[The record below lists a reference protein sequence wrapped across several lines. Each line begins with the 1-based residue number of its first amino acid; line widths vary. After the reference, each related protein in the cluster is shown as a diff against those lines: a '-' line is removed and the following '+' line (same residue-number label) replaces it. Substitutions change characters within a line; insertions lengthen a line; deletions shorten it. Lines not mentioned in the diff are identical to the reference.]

1 MATFITFTCGV
12 CDSQHITKDA
22 EHWCPEC
29 DEGLCR
35 TCLLFHNSSKISR
48 GHGVISIKN
57 YIRLPQNIRSIRQ
70 HCPDHDRKYQNYCPN
85 HDIPCC
91 PFCISTSHSECKGL
105 QVLEEVVKTSEL
117 SSHFEDMKLTL
128 RDLENNIDRIKIDRE
143 EHLKSIQEQRNKFQS
158 EIKHVRQQIN
168 SHLDKLERQAL
179 ENLKSTEFKVKS
191 QNESILSKLA
201 CSSREMKE
209 LENIISA
216 MTDYASDLKRF
227 LGRKQIETEVAN
239 SERYITSLEEDGSL
253 QQVSLNCSI
262 DSNVSGILSSIS
274 SFCTISTELSNPSI
288 LLKKEKE
295 KQAQIMTVQ
304 PSAQTSIHDTKIQM
318 IQTFTLPKG
327 SNTTFINGCTIN
339 QSGKMVFAD
348 YNVNQRLII
357 LNADGSVDGEIQ
369 LQVPFDVTSIDNR
382 SVAVIQHEQIQVID
396 LSSNRIEKTI
406 KLNNLVTSGISYGQH
421 TLFYCEP
428 GKNIHML
435 KPTDGSH
442 QNSIDIS
449 NESKGTYYM
458 YVAFHQNNLYLT
470 NKTNHTVTCYKVYGK
485 KVWEFRDETVIC
497 SPWAVS
503 CDKYSNVYVASLGNN
518 SIVVI
523 SPDGTHSR
531 TLISQTNVC
540 AIDVDKER
548 NILIAAGF
556 QSNTVN
562 VYKIE

>member
-1 MATFITFTCGV
+1 MATSITFTCGV
-12 CDSQHITKDA
+12 CDSQHFTKDA

-29 DEGLCR
+29 DEGLCPN
-35 TCLLFHNSSKISR
+35 CLIFHNSSKFSR
-48 GHGVISIKN
+48 DHGVISMEN
-57 YIRLPQNIRSIRQ
+57 YKRLPQYITSIRQ
-70 HCPDHDRKYQNYCPN
+70 HCPDHDRKNQNYCPS
-85 HDIPCC
+85 HAVPCC

-117 SSHFEDMKLTL
+117 SSHFEDMKQTL
-128 RDLENNIDRIKIDRE
+128 KDVENNIKRIKIDRE
-143 EHLKSIQEQRNKFQS
+143 GNLKSIQEQRNKFQS
-158 EIKHVRQQIN
+158 EIKQVRQQIN

-179 ENLKSTEFKVKS
+179 ENIKATEDKVKH
-191 QNESILSKLA
+191 QVETLLSKLSR
-201 CSSREMKE
+201 SSREGKD

-216 MTDYASDLKRF
+216 MTDYASDLQRF
-227 LGRKQIETEVAN
+227 LGKKQIESEVAK
-239 SERYITSLEEDGSL
+239 SERYINSLVEDGSL

-274 SFCTISTELSNPSI
+274 SFCTISTELSNPNI
-288 LLKKEKE
+288 LLMKEKE

-304 PSAQTSIHDTKIQM
+304 PPAQTSIHDTKIQL

-327 SNTTFINGCTIN
+327 RNPTYIIGCTIN

-348 YNVNQRLII
+348 YSDNQRLII

-369 LQVPFDVTSIDNR
+369 LPDSFDVTSIDNR
-382 SVAVIQHEQIQVID
+382 SVAIIQREKIQVID
-396 LSSNRIEKTI
+396 LSSNRIKKTI
-406 KLNNLVTSGISYGQH
+406 KLNNRVKSGISYGQH

-442 QNSIDIS
+442 QNSIDIN
-449 NESKGTYYM
+449 NEAKGTN

-470 NKTNHTVTCYKVYGK
+470 NETNHTVTCYKVSGE

-497 SPWAVS
+497 SPRAVS
-503 CDKYSNVYVASLGNN
+503 CDKYSNVYVASRGNN

-523 SPDGTHSR
+523 SPDGTQSR
-531 TLISQTNVC
+531 TLISQTMVF

-548 NILIAAGF
+548 NILIAAVF
-556 QSNTVN
+556 ASNTVN
-562 VYKIE
+562 IYKID